1 MKKLIIAVM
10 CLFFISACKPE
21 KNDFIKNGE
30 NIVREK
36 LNNPDD
42 AKFNSEYFKYG
53 DNAAYVCGDVTYKKN
68 NDGTSYRNKFYVYV
82 EIIDGKLTS
91 NGSAVVIKEDDK
103 AFLEVYKTLCR

>member
-42 AKFNSEYFKYG
+42 AKFNAEYFKYG
-53 DNAAYVCGDVTYKKN
+53 
-68 NDGTSYRNKFYVYV
+68 
-82 EIIDGKLTS
+82 
-91 NGSAVVIKEDDK
+91 
-103 AFLEVYKTLCR
+103 

>member
-42 AKFNSEYFKYG
+42 AKFNAGYFKYG
-53 DNAAYVCGDVTYKKN
+53 DNAAYVCGDVTYKKIMMAQVIVIN
-68 NDGTSYRNKFYVYV
+68 FTSMSRLLMGN
-82 EIIDGKLTS
+82 
-91 NGSAVVIKEDDK
+91 
-103 AFLEVYKTLCR
+103 

>member
-1 MKKLIIAVM
+1 MMNPVPWLQM
-10 CLFFISACKPE
+10 TNMISYQ
-21 KNDFIKNGE
+21 GL
-30 NIVREK
+30 VRTF
-36 LNNPDD
+36 P
-42 AKFNSEYFKYG
+42 KFNAEYFKYG